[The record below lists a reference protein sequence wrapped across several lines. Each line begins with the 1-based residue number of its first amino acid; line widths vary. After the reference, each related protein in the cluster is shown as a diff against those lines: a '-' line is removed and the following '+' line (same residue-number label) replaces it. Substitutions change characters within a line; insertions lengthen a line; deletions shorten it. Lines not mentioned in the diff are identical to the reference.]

1 MARHAPHGK
10 CIFLPSRSPPRN
22 VDKSL
27 KGFQTILRDDLS
39 LSRTTYW
46 SRNDREREWSN
57 ASNLTKLMTEFR
69 ERMARLKKKKKKR
82 LFWLTIVRA
91 ERVRAN
97 AFAFY
102 ALYFRSSVC
111 IHTSTN
117 VFPYLHTFSKRRFG
131 PPSSKR
137 ICSTKFHTKLVPF
150 LRRRF
155 TPLVS
160 VTRISIYRLSIPILT
175 NNISNSSNSLNSSSS
190 SSIKRNNRLSLNTIR
205 CTATKHR

>member
-111 IHTSTN
+111 IHTSAN

-131 PPSSKR
+131 PSSSKR
-137 ICSTKFHTKLVPF
+137 VCSTKFHTKLVPF
-150 LRRRF
+150 FRRRF

>member
-1 MARHAPHGK
+1 M
-10 CIFLPSRSPPRN
+10 IS
-22 VDKSL
+22 
-27 KGFQTILRDDLS
+27 LS
-39 LSRTTYW
+39 LVQRIDRETIESV
-46 SRNDREREWSN
+46 NDRMLQIWRNWWQNFESEW
-57 ASNLTKLMTEFR
+57 LV
-69 ERMARLKKKKKKR
+69 LKKKKKKR

-111 IHTSTN
+111 IHTSAN

-131 PPSSKR
+131 PSSSKR